1 MIDAAVFLD
10 ALLARGYSHFAGV
23 PCSFL
28 KPFINYVIDSGT

>member
-23 PCSFL
+23 PFSL
-28 KPFINYVIDSGT
+28 RMPNL